1 MNKIYG
7 EAIQTYFDEHCIE
20 LQKIVIPAGESNKDI
35 ATVQNILVMLKKL
48 RVKRN
53 EPVFIVGN
61 GVIHDV
67 AACACSMYH
76 RDTPYIMLSTSVVAG
91 IDAGLSPRT
100 GCDGFG
106 FKNLFGAYHPPV
118 LTLTDRSFF
127 RTQHRACL
135 RHGIAEI
142 VKIAVVKD
150 EELFCLLEQ
159 KGCTL
164 LSTKFGTE
172 MEGFQGDQKVFGNVC
187 DLTIGKALE
196 RYVKLP
202 AFLVSGMVHQRKGVV
217 KVLLVALFHLH
228 LDSSFSSWFTSKV
241 QT

>member
-1 MNKIYG
+1 M
-7 EAIQTYFDEHCIE
+7 
-20 LQKIVIPAGESNKDI
+20 
-35 ATVQNILVMLKKL
+35 QNILVQLRKL

-53 EPVFIVGN
+53 EPVLVVGG

-67 AACACSMYH
+67 SGCATALYH
-76 RDTPYIMLSTSVVAG
+76 RNTPYIMLSTSVVAG

-127 RTQHRACL
+127 RTLHRGCL

-150 EELFCLLEQ
+150 EDLFCLLELEA
-159 KGCTL
+159 TNIL
-164 LSTKFGTE
+164 RTKFGIDLQD
-172 MEGFQGDQKVFGNVC
+172 FQGDKKSFEDFC
-187 DLTIGKALE
+187 DLIIGKSLE
-196 RYVKLP
+196 
-202 AFLVSGMVHQRKGVV
+202 Q
-217 KVLLVALFHLH
+217 
-228 LDSSFSSWFTSKV
+228 
-241 QT
+241 

>member
-1 MNKIYG
+1 MPRCIAVVDKNVNKIYG
-7 EAIQTYFDEHCIE
+7 EEIQAYFDENSVE
-20 LQKIVIPAGESNKDI
+20 LQKLIVPANEVDKEI
-35 ATVQNILVMLKKL
+35 TTVQNILVQLMKL

-53 EPVFIVGN
+53 EPVLVVGG

-67 AACACSMYH
+67 VGCATAMYH
-76 RDTPYIMLSTSVVAG
+76 RNTPYIMLSTSVVAG

-127 RTQHRACL
+127 RTLHRGCL

-150 EELFCLLEQ
+150 EDLFCLLEQ
-159 KGCTL
+159 EATNFCVP
-164 LSTKFGTE
+164 S
-172 MEGFQGDQKVFGNVC
+172 
-187 DLTIGKALE
+187 
-196 RYVKLP
+196 
-202 AFLVSGMVHQRKGVV
+202 LV
-217 KVLLVALFHLH
+217 
-228 LDSSFSSWFTSKV
+228 
-241 QT
+241 

>member
-1 MNKIYG
+1 MAVVDRNVNKIYG
-7 EAIQTYFDEHCIE
+7 EEIQAYFDEHCIE
-20 LQKIVIPAGESNKDI
+20 LQKVVITAGEVDKDI
-35 ATVQNILVMLKKL
+35 ATVQNLLVMLKKL

-53 EPVFIVGN
+53 EPVFVVGN

-67 AACACSMYH
+67 TGCACSMYH
-76 RDTPYIMLSTSVVAG
+76 RNTPYIMLSTSVVAG

-127 RTQHRACL
+127 RSQRSACL

-150 EELFCLLEQ
+150 EELFALLEQ
-159 KGCTL
+159 KGCNL

-172 MEGFQGDQKVFGNVC
+172 MEGFQGDQEAFGRVC
-187 DLTIGKALE
+187 DLIIGKALE
-196 RYVKLP
+196 
-202 AFLVSGMVHQRKGVV
+202 
-217 KVLLVALFHLH
+217 
-228 LDSSFSSWFTSKV
+228 
-241 QT
+241 

>member
-1 MNKIYG
+1 MAVVDRNVNKIYG
-7 EAIQTYFDEHCIE
+7 EEMKAYFDEHCIE
-20 LQKIVIPAGESNKDI
+20 LQKVVITAGEVDKDI
-35 ATVQNILVMLKKL
+35 ATVQNLLVMLKKL

-53 EPVFIVGN
+53 EPVFVVGN
-61 GVIHDV
+61 GVIHDITG
-67 AACACSMYH
+67 CACSMYH
-76 RDTPYIMLSTSVVAG
+76 RNTPYIMLSTSVVAG

-127 RTQHRACL
+127 RSQHSACL

-150 EELFCLLEQ
+150 EELFALLEQ
-159 KGCTL
+159 KGCNL

-172 MEGFQGDQKVFGNVC
+172 MEGFQGDQEAFGRVC
-187 DLTIGKALE
+187 DLIIGKALE
-196 RYVKLP
+196 
-202 AFLVSGMVHQRKGVV
+202 
-217 KVLLVALFHLH
+217 
-228 LDSSFSSWFTSKV
+228 
-241 QT
+241 